1 MTTSTDAGTQE
12 TFEKVRG
19 VKKGFL
25 NIFKNLKKYNTN
37 KNGNIIIKYILTN
50 DNYNKNEINSFVNLI
65 EDYGLTNCNFEI
77 STDYKFE
84 NLDLE
89 KSFAI
94 IYFYN
99 KLKDTGC
106 NFVHF
111 DDHVRKRLYNTLI
124 NKMEPDEINN
134 NNLFKNLREF
144 FNKEIIVWGTGRYAE
159 ETIQKSFLFKNSKV
173 LFYVDKN
180 FQKSLITQ
188 LKAKYS
194 ILRK

>member
-1 MTTSTDAGTQE
+1 MS
-12 TFEKVRG
+12 
-19 VKKGFL
+19 
-25 NIFKNLKKYNTN
+25 
-37 KNGNIIIKYILTN
+37 
-50 DNYNKNEINSFVNLI
+50 I

-124 NKMEPDEINN
+124 NKMEQTK
-134 NNLFKNLREF
+134 L
-144 FNKEIIVWGTGRYAE
+144 IIIIY
-159 ETIQKSFLFKNSKV
+159 SK
-173 LFYVDKN
+173 
-180 FQKSLITQ
+180 I
-188 LKAKYS
+188 
-194 ILRK
+194 